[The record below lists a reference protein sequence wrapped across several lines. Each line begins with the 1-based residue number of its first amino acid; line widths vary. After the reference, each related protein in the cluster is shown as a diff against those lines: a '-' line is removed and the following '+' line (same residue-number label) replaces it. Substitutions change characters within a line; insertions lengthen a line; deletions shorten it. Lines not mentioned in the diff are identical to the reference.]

1 MLSVASGKSDVSV
14 EDESGRKSM
23 LTPARGRELRKLSDK
38 LERQL
43 SKLDAQIIGIH
54 DQMLEFT
61 SDFER
66 VAQLDQDLRELN
78 EKKKKIEV
86 QWLETANEL
95 SGGLA

>member
-1 MLSVASGKSDVSV
+1 
-14 EDESGRKSM
+14 M
-23 LTPARGRELRKLSDK
+23 LTPARGRELRKFSDK

-54 DQMLEFT
+54 DQMLEST

>member
-1 MLSVASGKSDVSV
+1 
-14 EDESGRKSM
+14 M
-23 LTPARGRELRKLSDK
+23 LTPARERELRKLSDK

-78 EKKKKIEV
+78 EKKEKIEV

-95 SGGLA
+95 SGGRS